1 MMYMRNKSKILVT
14 GALGQIG
21 IELTEA
27 LRQRHGWQ
35 NVLAADIYP
44 ATAELQQNGPYFK
57 LDVLNKTML
66 GRMVCNL
73 NIGQI
78 YHLAAIL
85 SANGEADRFRA
96 WEINMQGLLNVLDVS
111 RKYQMDK
118 VFWPSSVAIFGP
130 ASMRAACPQHVGG
143 DPMTVY
149 GISKQAGEYWCRY
162 YHEQYGLDVRSLR
175 FPGLISHSAKPGGGT
190 TDYAV
195 EIFHA
200 AIDNGRYECYLK
212 ENTGL
217 PMMYMPDAIRA
228 TLELMETPK
237 DNLTVRTS
245 YNLAAINFTPR
256 ELAAEITKHIP
267 EFKMLYNPDH
277 RQRIADSWP
286 SSIDDRFARHEW
298 GWRPKYKLADMVS
311 DMLCHLRKEAYA

>member
-1 MMYMRNKSKILVT
+1 MRNKSKILVI
-14 GALGQIG
+14 GALGRIG
-21 IELTEA
+21 TELTAA
-27 LRQRHGWQ
+27 LRQQHGWQ

-44 ATAELQQNGPYFK
+44 ACAEKQENGPYFK

-66 GRMVCNL
+66 GRMVGNL
-73 NIGQI
+73 NVGQI
-78 YHLAAIL
+78 QHLAAVL
-85 SANGEADRFRA
+85 SANSEADRFRA
-96 WEINMQGLLNVLDVS
+96 WEINMQGLLNVLEVS
-111 RKYQMDK
+111 RKYKIDK
-118 VFWPSSVAIFGP
+118 IFWPSSIAVFGS

-162 YHEQYGLDVRSLR
+162 YHQQYGLDVRSIR
-175 FPGLISHSAKPGGGT
+175 FPGLVSHAAKPGGGI

-200 AIDNGRYECYLK
+200 ALESGRYTCYLK

-228 TLELMETPK
+228 TLELMETPE
-237 DNLTVRTS
+237 DRLSVRTS

-267 EFKMLYNPDH
+267 DLKISYAPDN
-277 RQRIADSWP
+277 RQDIADSWP
-286 SSIDDRFARHEW
+286 SSSDDRFARHEW
-298 GWRPKYKLADMVS
+298 GWQPRYKLADLVS
-311 DMLCHLRKEAYA
+311 DMLSHLRKEAYA